1 MSPFEYVIVLIS
13 IILGLGIT
21 LVLTGI
27 AELIRKWNAIKIFW
41 PYLIWIGL
49 VFVLHIHEWWVTYE
63 LKSIT
68 VWSLP
73 TFLFVVLYPIV
84 LFILANLLFP
94 SKWKSEEI
102 NLQDYYFKTYP
113 TFFFFAILLD
123 VIAVV
128 QNITLSGYTLQDQLV
143 HMVVLV
149 ILAGLLIKKNQNV
162 VLHSV
167 VAFVLLLMM
176 LISLMVTSDSLLIQ

>member
-1 MSPFEYVIVLIS
+1 MSPFEYIIVLIS

-27 AELIRKWNAIKIFW
+27 AELIRRWNTVKIFW
-41 PYLIWIGL
+41 PHFIWIGL

-84 LFILANLLFP
+84 LFILANILFP
-94 SKWKSEEI
+94 TKWKKEQV
-102 NLQDYYFKTYP
+102 NLREYY
-113 TFFFFAILLD
+113 
-123 VIAVV
+123 
-128 QNITLSGYTLQDQLV
+128 
-143 HMVVLV
+143 
-149 ILAGLLIKKNQNV
+149 
-162 VLHSV
+162 
-167 VAFVLLLMM
+167 
-176 LISLMVTSDSLLIQ
+176 